1 MSCLGNAAMNPAQL
15 LAHFDRISEA
25 PDAIPRLRCFI
36 LDLAVRGKLVEQ
48 DQNDEPAGELLKR
61 IQEEKAKRIKAGEM
75 RSPRVIEW
83 TDSIEKLFPV
93 FNSWAWVRLADV
105 GAIVGGGTPQSNDAD
120 NFTAGGTGIA
130 WLTPADLGRHNELYV
145 SHGSRDIT
153 EKGLKSSSAT
163 LIPKDSVLF
172 TSRAPIGYTAIS
184 ANEITTNQ
192 GFKSVVPYITECSR
206 YIALYLKAF
215 GPWIDS
221 KASGTTFREVSGKV
235 VSGLPIPLPP
245 LPEQHRIVSKIEQLF
260 TDLDKGIEYL
270 KTAQQQLKVY
280 RQAVLKWAFEGRLTN
295 ENVVDGELP
304 KGWFWKAIEDV
315 ADISTGVTPLRTDKS
330 FWENGTIP
338 WITSGALNDTFVYK
352 AEEFVTQ
359 KAFDE
364 TTLKLLPKHTL
375 LLALYGEGKT
385 RGKCSELMFEST
397 TNQAIAGIKLK
408 KEFEQSRN
416 FLKWFLLKNYQDIR
430 LLSAGGVQ
438 PNLNST
444 IVKKTPFP
452 FPSRNEQ
459 TKIVKEIES
468 RLSVCDKIEEII
480 ETSLLQ
486 AEALRLSILKKA
498 FEGKLVKQN
507 PTDEP
512 AQKLL
517 EKIRAEMKKN
527 APGIQEKEVKIKPL
541 KRKLNKHERK

>member
-1 MSCLGNAAMNPAQL
+1 MATNNLLPSNWVITKLGEVCITTSGGTPSRKVPKYFGGNIPWVKSGEL
-15 LAHFDRISEA
+15 DKGLILDTDERISEE
-25 PDAIPRLRCFI
+25 AI
-36 LDLAVRGKLVEQ
+36 Q
-48 DQNDEPAGELLKR
+48 D
-61 IQEEKAKRIKAGEM
+61 
-75 RSPRVIEW
+75 
-83 TDSIEKLFPV
+83 
-93 FNSWAWVRLADV
+93 
-105 GAIVGGGTPQSNDAD
+105 
-120 NFTAGGTGIA
+120 
-130 WLTPADLGRHNELYV
+130 
-145 SHGSRDIT
+145 
-153 EKGLKSSSAT
+153 SSAKIFPKGT
-163 LIPKDSVLF
+163 LL
-172 TSRAPIGYTAIS
+172 
-184 ANEITTNQ
+184 
-192 GFKSVVPYITECSR
+192 
-206 YIALYLKAF
+206 IALYGATVGKLAFLGIDAASNQAVCGIYKSGFIESNFLYHFLFFRKNKLVSQSIGGAQPNISQAILKDLDF
-215 GPWIDS
+215 
-221 KASGTTFREVSGKV
+221 
-235 VSGLPIPLPP
+235 PLPP